1 MMKKLL
7 FLLVALLAATGLH
20 AQYRNSL
27 EDLDDSET
35 VRAFK
40 EHVAYL
46 SGAQMEG
53 RKAGSEGEKMTADY
67 LAEKLK
73 ACGIDVL
80 SAGSSFKIAASPDTL
95 SSCNVMGLLQGWD
108 KNLNNHYIVVGA
120 RMDNLGMDQ
129 LTVNG
134 EAVNRIYYG
143 ANGNASGMA
152 MLLELAQKLSYARTL
167 LRRSILFVGFGASCN
182 SFAGSWYFLNRAFAS
197 DAPNIDAM
205 VNLDMLGLPENGFYA
220 YSASNNDLNTIV
232 QALQGELLPI
242 QAQITTQEPYPG
254 DHVVF
259 YDKEIPS
266 ILFTTGRYPEHGTG
280 RDSYSIIDF
289 AGMEREL
296 EYIFSYV
303 QHLANGQRPL
313 FRNSQ
318 VSAKEER
325 TAGVY
330 AFSDVDTKPM
340 FLNSPDPRTFLERWV
355 YPYLKYPSYAVEN
368 GIQGRVLVDFIID
381 EKGEVQDVK
390 VSRGVHQAL
399 DDEALRVVSASPKWR
414 PGRHRGKKV
423 KVAMTV
429 AVEFKLSKDKG
440 KFGINGKTLK

>member
-266 ILFTTGRYPEHGTG
+266 ILFTDIRSTGQAGTAIPSSTLPAWSGNWSISSVMCSIWPTGSVRCSATARYRPKKNG
-280 RDSYSIIDF
+280 RRAF
-289 AGMEREL
+289 MP
-296 EYIFSYV
+296 
-303 QHLANGQRPL
+303 LATWIPNPC
-313 FRNSQ
+313 S
-318 VSAKEER
+318 
-325 TAGVY
+325 
-330 AFSDVDTKPM
+330 
-340 FLNSPDPRTFLERWV
+340 
-355 YPYLKYPSYAVEN
+355 
-368 GIQGRVLVDFIID
+368 
-381 EKGEVQDVK
+381 
-390 VSRGVHQAL
+390 
-399 DDEALRVVSASPKWR
+399 
-414 PGRHRGKKV
+414 
-423 KVAMTV
+423 
-429 AVEFKLSKDKG
+429 
-440 KFGINGKTLK
+440 